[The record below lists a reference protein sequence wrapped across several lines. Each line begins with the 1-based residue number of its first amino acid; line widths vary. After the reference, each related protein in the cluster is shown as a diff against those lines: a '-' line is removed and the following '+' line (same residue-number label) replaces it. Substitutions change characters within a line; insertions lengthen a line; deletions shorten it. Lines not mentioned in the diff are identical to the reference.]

1 MSTKLV
7 DASEDPNGV
16 RKNFGVY
23 ASQERRSCA
32 GDRRIASGKDSLV
45 LLETQQNHLRTAL
58 GPVRQIDGQ
67 LRTVTYDED
76 QGDGVG

>member
-1 MSTKLV
+1 MSTKIV
-7 DASEDPNGV
+7 DASEDPIGV

-45 LLETQQNHLRTAL
+45 LLETQQTHLRTAL
-58 GPVRQIDGQ
+58 GPVRQTDGQ
-67 LRTVTYDED
+67 LRTVIHDE
-76 QGDGVG
+76 GDGDG